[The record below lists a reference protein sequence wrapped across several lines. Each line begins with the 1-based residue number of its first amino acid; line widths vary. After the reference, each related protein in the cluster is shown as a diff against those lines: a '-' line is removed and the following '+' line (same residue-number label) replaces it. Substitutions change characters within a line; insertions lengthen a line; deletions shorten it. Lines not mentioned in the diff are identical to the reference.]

1 MYLQKMYEICSS
13 ISLVEEHLRL
23 VGWRWNVVENLFTSN
38 RTHFIFVFQ
47 NKNNALV
54 FLLRLYDVGGQ
65 RSERRKWLSCFDSI
79 QVMLFVVALSS
90 YDIKLVEE
98 PTVV

>member
-13 ISLVEEHLRL
+13 ISLVEEHLLL

-47 NKNNALV
+47 NKNNPL
-54 FLLRLYDVGGQ
+54 
-65 RSERRKWLSCFDSI
+65 CFFSGCTMSAARG
-79 QVMLFVVALSS
+79 VRG
-90 YDIKLVEE
+90 ENG
-98 PTVV
+98 

>member
-1 MYLQKMYEICSS
+1 M
-13 ISLVEEHLRL
+13 
-23 VGWRWNVVENLFTSN
+23 
-38 RTHFIFVFQ
+38 
-47 NKNNALV
+47 